1 MKSTLLPRLVLT
13 FVFACLSPHA
23 LSAAAPSATGTIEGR
38 ILNPRSGTAT
48 EGARVSVEGTTLVTF
63 SDADGVY
70 RLADVPAGNVRLRVF
85 YTGFNPQ
92 LEPATIEAGRVTT
105 RDITLA
111 APGGPAAPGTE
122 AVVKL
127 DQFVVG
133 EAREMNAAAIAINEQ
148 RFANNV
154 KTVVSTDEFG
164 AVAEGNVAEFL
175 RYLPGLT
182 VDLSGGD
189 ARFVSIDGAPAA
201 NTPVTLGGLSLS
213 APTGT
218 GRI

>member
-105 RDITLA
+105 RDITLT
-111 APGGPAAPGTE
+111 APGGPAGC
-122 AVVKL
+122 
-127 DQFVVG
+127 
-133 EAREMNAAAIAINEQ
+133 REGD
-148 RFANNV
+148 V
-154 KTVVSTDEFG
+154 
-164 AVAEGNVAEFL
+164 
-175 RYLPGLT
+175 P
-182 VDLSGGD
+182 GGD
-189 ARFVSIDGAPAA
+189 ASGLDGRGFQLGIESGVEHAEAHIPGGHVGETVDAVGVGEGDERRALDAHARSLGRGAAPRIQDASLDGPGRA
-201 NTPVTLGGLSLS
+201 GRGG
-213 APTGT
+213 GE
-218 GRI
+218 RVR